1 MASASDDSP
10 ADGER
15 GARTRGT
22 VLKSKVRLVGKMA
35 VSAKKSKARGTII
48 NANVT
53 KGVKKGPDADSA
65 TATYDKKEIV
75 DGTQVAASSINESG
89 ETIPTTDKVA
99 THIKF
104 PKRQSI
110 MKQIAIETLE
120 PPEYGTTPTK
130 GALKSYN
137 RTSIYV
143 NHGLKDVAL
152 SGALEL
158 MRDDLPPEDTLDVRS
173 YDDEEFTVDEQVEF
187 LLNYGLSQ
195 CKRISFVLFLFSD

>member
-48 NANVT
+48 NANDVF
-53 KGVKKGPDADSA
+53 KGVKKGPDTDR
-65 TATYDKKEIV
+65 ATYDKKEIV
-75 DGTQVAASSINESG
+75 DGTKVAASSINESG